1 MYLGLPDI
9 SGWAIVNAINT
20 MAGKPVIGVITGYLN
35 ASNSLPGKEM
45 NADFVIKEPF
55 ELEEV
60 LRSVNDSLKD

>member
-1 MYLGLPDI
+1 M
-9 SGWAIVNAINT
+9 NAINT